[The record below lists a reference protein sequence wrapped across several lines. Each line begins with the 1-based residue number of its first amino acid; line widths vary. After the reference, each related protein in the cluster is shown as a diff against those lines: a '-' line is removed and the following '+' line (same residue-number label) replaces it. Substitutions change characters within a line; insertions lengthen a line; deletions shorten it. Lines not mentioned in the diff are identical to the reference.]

1 MNADEDANAHASANA
16 HENEIKT
23 EKHLAN
29 AVVYV
34 VAFPSAPFANEYAY
48 CNAKACIHMC
58 VHESIRMRMRMR
70 MRTVV
75 WMRMC
80 ICVCE

>member
-34 VAFPSAPFANEYAY
+34 VAFPSAPFANE
-48 CNAKACIHMC
+48 
-58 VHESIRMRMRMR
+58 
-70 MRTVV
+70 
-75 WMRMC
+75 
-80 ICVCE
+80 